1 MVAFHDRRP
10 RPKASVDEVLPKL
23 PLSKGDTVGKHLID
37 ERYLVRGIPVEDED
51 GTKRRQ
57 YVLHEVLPNGNVVQR
72 GEEPFESRRAAKKT
86 ARSLA
91 PTRIVEI

>member
-1 MVAFHDRRP
+1 MVAFHDRR
-10 RPKASVDEVLPKL
+10 RAPKASVDQVLPKL

-37 ERYLVRGIPVEDED
+37 ERYLVRGIPVETED
-51 GTKRRQ
+51 GSKSRQ
-57 YVLHEVLPNGNVVQR
+57 YFLHEVLPNGNVVQR

>member
-1 MVAFHDRRP
+1 MVAFHDRR
-10 RPKASVDEVLPKL
+10 RAPKASVDEVLPKL
-23 PLSKGDTVGKHLID
+23 PLSKGETVGKHLIN
-37 ERYLVRGIPVEDED
+37 ERYLVRGIPVEAED
-51 GTKRRQ
+51 GSKGRQ

-72 GEEPFESRRAAKKT
+72 GEEPFDSRRAAKKS

>member
-1 MVAFHDRRP
+1 MVAFHDRR
-10 RPKASVDEVLPKL
+10 RAPKASVDQVLPKL
-23 PLSKGDTVGKHLID
+23 PLSKGETVGKHLIN
-37 ERYLVRGIPVEDED
+37 ERYLVRGIPVEAED
-51 GTKRRQ
+51 GSKSRQ

-72 GEEPFESRRAAKKT
+72 GEDPFESRRAAKKS